1 MCRVLMI
8 ARAGFYFWLHKP
20 LSDKAIED
28 TRLLKLIKTSY
39 DASHGIYGA
48 NRVVLDLKELG
59 EQCGR
64 NRVAKIMRN
73 HGIKALRG
81 YKAPRVIQGRP
92 SIVAP
97 NRLERGFTINT
108 PDTVWVT
115 DITYIRTWQGWLYL
129 AVVVDLF
136 SRKVVGWSMKP
147 SLNREIVLD
156 ALLMSVWRRKPWCI
170 LIKAHNTAAMIGY
183 ASANYIT

>member
-1 MCRVLMI
+1 M
-8 ARAGFYFWLHKP
+8 
-20 LSDKAIED
+20 
-28 TRLLKLIKTSY
+28 
-39 DASHGIYGA
+39 
-48 NRVVLDLKELG
+48 LDLKELG

-64 NRVAKIMRN
+64 NRVAKIMSS
-73 HGIKALRG
+73 HGIKVLRG

-97 NRLERGFTINT
+97 NRLERGFTVNT

-115 DITYIRTWQGWLYL
+115 NITYIRPWQGWLYL

-156 ALLMSVWRRKPWCI
+156 ALLMSVWRRKPVAKVMVHSDQGSLLLSKCTKCC
-170 LIKAHNTAAMIGY
+170 LKHF
-183 ASANYIT
+183 SHKSR

>member
-115 DITYIRTWQGWLYL
+115 DIT
-129 AVVVDLF
+129 
-136 SRKVVGWSMKP
+136 
-147 SLNREIVLD
+147 
-156 ALLMSVWRRKPWCI
+156 
-170 LIKAHNTAAMIGY
+170 
-183 ASANYIT
+183 

>member
-64 NRVAKIMRN
+64 NRVARITRSL
-73 HGIKALRG
+73 GI
-81 YKAPRVIQGRP
+81 
-92 SIVAP
+92 
-97 NRLERGFTINT
+97 
-108 PDTVWVT
+108 
-115 DITYIRTWQGWLYL
+115 
-129 AVVVDLF
+129 
-136 SRKVVGWSMKP
+136 
-147 SLNREIVLD
+147 
-156 ALLMSVWRRKPWCI
+156 
-170 LIKAHNTAAMIGY
+170 
-183 ASANYIT
+183 